1 MNATATPWAPWGVT
15 PADGQKIW
23 ADFTRKWA
31 AMPGVVEAAKNSRVG
46 ATPTE
51 TSFSIDRIKLLHYVT
66 DCQRQFDTPLLVV
79 FALINRPYIL
89 DLREGKSVVRHFI
102 DAGFDTYNVD
112 WGVPTQADRHLGMR
126 DYILR
131 YMDSMVDHLREK
143 SGQEKINL
151 LGYCMGGSMSAMY
164 TALFPE
170 KIKNLI
176 QLAAPVDWTNRDH
189 LLAKFTDPRYFD
201 VDRLIDV
208 HGNAPADML
217 QWSFTFLKPVSNL
230 VEKWFNFYEHMED
243 PKYLENFFAMET
255 WLNDNIPV
263 AGEMFREFVKY
274 CMQENRLIQG
284 RLEIGGRRVDL
295 KQIQCPV
302 LNLMA
307 EHDHLVP
314 CGLSAP
320 LNDAIGSSD
329 EKAVRF
335 PAGHIGMAVSS
346 KAHRELWPEA
356 AKWLSQRTEP
366 ATRKHG

>member
-143 SGQEKINL
+143 SGQEKIEPT
-151 LGYCMGGSMSAMY
+151 
-164 TALFPE
+164 TAT
-170 KIKNLI
+170 
-176 QLAAPVDWTNRDH
+176 AW
-189 LLAKFTDPRYFD
+189 
-201 VDRLIDV
+201 
-208 HGNAPADML
+208 
-217 QWSFTFLKPVSNL
+217 
-230 VEKWFNFYEHMED
+230 
-243 PKYLENFFAMET
+243 
-255 WLNDNIPV
+255 V
-263 AGEMFREFVKY
+263 A
-274 CMQENRLIQG
+274 Q
-284 RLEIGGRRVDL
+284 
-295 KQIQCPV
+295 
-302 LNLMA
+302 
-307 EHDHLVP
+307 
-314 CGLSAP
+314 
-320 LNDAIGSSD
+320 
-329 EKAVRF
+329 
-335 PAGHIGMAVSS
+335 
-346 KAHRELWPEA
+346 
-356 AKWLSQRTEP
+356 
-366 ATRKHG
+366 